1 MFRRQFFKLMT
12 VATAGGLAPLE
23 AGAAGGRTSGAS
35 KTVIYRV
42 RGFSCVTC
50 ATGLDTMLRQ
60 EKGIISSRS
69 TYPEGVVTAEF
80 DSKQTTE
87 KAIADFITSLGFTV
101 EDERKR

>member
-23 AGAAGGRTSGAS
+23 AGTSPTS
-35 KTVIYRV
+35 KTVVYRV

-50 ATGLDTMLRQ
+50 ATGLDTLLRQ

-80 DSKQTTE
+80 DSKQTTG

>member
-23 AGAAGGRTSGAS
+23 AGTSRAS

-50 ATGLDTMLRQ
+50 ATGLDTLLRQ
-60 EKGIISSRS
+60 EKGILSSTS

-87 KAIADFITSLGFTV
+87 KTIAEFITSLGFTV
-101 EDERKR
+101 EHERKR